1 MKRLF
6 TITLIVIGIVSLFLW
21 ELIIYQVFMP
31 DWSRNEYEILR
42 LSPESNIRGAEDDY
56 FFRYG
61 KYRKKLFYSFVTG
74 ETKEYLLEMPEGKY
88 MESRGAVVGEWIYYT
103 MSDETVR
110 RFDCGKMADEEVLSR
125 EDILRM
131 WNLEQLSESAYVV
144 ITRSKSCLLLWLD
157 EYMKE
162 HIYIC
167 PVDGDLKTDCLE
179 VNDLFPEEDRTGME
193 QEILYQGLRIKR
205 QYDVEKERYEITGLL
220 EMESGRSL
228 FTFGQKCTIKA
239 GGKLVALSCKRDVRN
254 CPYWVEGDP
263 EEYGIKCL
271 NRDEYKY
278 SEIQQDKL
286 AVENGEIIG
295 LVHAVKNIRCN
306 PSGIRQEQLRYDV
319 LFRLDPETGESSI
332 LYKARNNRTRVIGY
346 QDGVIYLLKNFR
358 IYTQDV
364 ENGKREFFLKLPRD
378 NSYTFDWQGDH
389 LIVIRGY
396 EIFGAYKVQ

>member
-6 TITLIVIGIVSLFLW
+6 IITLTAIGIVSLLLK

-31 DWSRNEYEILR
+31 DWSRNEYKILR

-61 KYRKKLFYSFVTG
+61 EYGKDLFYSFKTE
-74 ETKEYLLEMPEGKY
+74 ETTEYLPEKPEGKY
-88 MESRGAVVGEWIYYT
+88 IESETVVGEWIYST
-103 MSDETVR
+103 LSDATVR
-110 RFDCGKMADEEVLSR
+110 RFDCGKMVDEEVLSR

-131 WNLEQLSESAYVV
+131 WDLEQLSESAYVV
-144 ITRSKSCLLLWLD
+144 ITRSKSCLLLWLN

-162 HIYIC
+162 YFYVC
-167 PVDGDLKTDCLE
+167 PVDKDLKTDCVE

-205 QYDVEKERYEITGLL
+205 QYDEEKERYEITGLL

-239 GGKLVALSCKRDVRN
+239 GEKLVALSCKRDVRN

-319 LFRLDPETGESSI
+319 LFKLDPETGESSI

-364 ENGKREFFLKLPRD
+364 ENGKRELFLKLSRD

-396 EIFGAYKVQ
+396 EIFGAYKVR

>member
-1 MKRLF
+1 
-6 TITLIVIGIVSLFLW
+6 
-21 ELIIYQVFMP
+21 
-31 DWSRNEYEILR
+31 
-42 LSPESNIRGAEDDY
+42 
-56 FFRYG
+56 
-61 KYRKKLFYSFVTG
+61 
-74 ETKEYLLEMPEGKY
+74 
-88 MESRGAVVGEWIYYT
+88 

-110 RFDCGKMADEEVLSR
+110 RFDCGKMVDEEVLSR

-131 WNLEQLSESAYVV
+131 WDLEQLSESAYVV
-144 ITRSKSCLLLWLD
+144 ITRSKSCLLLWLN

-162 HIYIC
+162 YFYVC
-167 PVDGDLKTDCLE
+167 PVDKDLKTDCVE

-205 QYDVEKERYEITGLL
+205 QYDEEKERYEITGLL

-239 GGKLVALSCKRDVRN
+239 GEKLVALSCKRDVRN

-263 EEYGIKCL
+263 KEYGIKCL

-319 LFRLDPETGESSI
+319 LFKLDPETGESSI

-364 ENGKREFFLKLPRD
+364 ENGKRELFLKLPRD

-396 EIFGAYKVQ
+396 EIFGAYKVR

>member
-6 TITLIVIGIVSLFLW
+6 TITLMVIGIVSLFLR

-31 DWSRNEYEILR
+31 DWSRNTYTILR
-42 LSPESNIRGAEDDY
+42 LSPESNIRGAEEDY
-56 FFRYG
+56 FYRYG
-61 KYRKKLFYSFVTG
+61 EYGKELRYFFETG
-74 ETKEYLLEMPEGKY
+74 ETTEYLLERPEGKY
-88 MESRGAVVGEWIYYT
+88 IESETVVGEWIYYT
-103 MSDETVR
+103 LSDETVR

>member
-346 QDGVIYLLKNFR
+346 QDGVLYLLKNFR

-364 ENGKREFFLKLPRD
+364 ENGKRELFLKLPKD

>member
-1 MKRLF
+1 MRRLF
-6 TITLIVIGIVSLFLW
+6 TIILIFIGIISLFLR

-31 DWSRNEYEILR
+31 DWSRNEYKILR

-61 KYRKKLFYSFVTG
+61 EHGKDLFYSFKTE
-74 ETKEYLLEMPEGKY
+74 ETTEYLLEKPEGKY
-88 MESRGAVVGEWIYYT
+88 IESETVVGEWIYYT
-103 MSDETVR
+103 LSDGTVR
-110 RFDCGKMADEEVLSR
+110 RFDCGEMADDEVLSR

-131 WNLEQLSESAYVV
+131 YGREDLTDYARVS
-144 ITRSKSCLLLWLD
+144 ITRSEKCLLLLLH

-162 HIYIC
+162 YIYVC
-167 PVDGDLKTDCLE
+167 PVDGNLKTDCVE
-179 VNDLFPEEDRTGME
+179 VNGLFPEEDRTGME

-205 QYDVEKERYEITGLL
+205 HYDAEKEKYEIIGLL
-220 EMESGRSL
+220 EMESGRAL
-228 FTFGQKCTIKA
+228 YTFGQRCTIKA
-239 GGKLVALSCKRDVRN
+239 GEKLVSLNCERDVRN
-254 CPYWVEGDP
+254 CSYWVEGDP
-263 EEYGIKCL
+263 EEHGIGCL
-271 NRDEYKY
+271 NKTEYRY

-286 AVENGEIIG
+286 TTENGEIIG
-295 LVHAVKNIRCN
+295 LVHVVKNFRCD
-306 PSGIRQEQLRYDV
+306 PSGSLQKQLRYDV
-319 LFRLDPETGESSI
+319 LFRLNPETGESSI

-364 ENGKREFFLKLPRD
+364 ENGKRELFLKLPRD

-396 EIFGAYKVQ
+396 EIFGAYKVR